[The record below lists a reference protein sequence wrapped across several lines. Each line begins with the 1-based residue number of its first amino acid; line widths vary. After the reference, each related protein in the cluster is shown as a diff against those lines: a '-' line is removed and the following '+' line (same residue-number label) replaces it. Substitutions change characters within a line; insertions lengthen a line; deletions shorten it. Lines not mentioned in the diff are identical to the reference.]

1 MKIFPDLTQ
10 RLYNLILNPATRD
23 WERQQ
28 LVKAKFSLNERSATE
43 VWSQLEYQLRPLAVR
58 NNLTPAVAD
67 FYALISHNERAGQ
80 TFDLTIHQNPDPAW
94 QERAIFAGGCFWCLV
109 KPFETRTG
117 IKAVISGY
125 TGGITTKPTYE
136 QVSSQKTGHVEA
148 VEIIYDKRLVSYQK
162 LLELYWQL
170 IDPTDATGQINDRG
184 NNYRPVIFV
193 RNQRQRQEAETS
205 KLALINSQKF
215 SKPIVVPIET
225 ATKFWPAENYHQQF
239 YRKHPQRY
247 HLIAQTRQNYL
258 RVLKF
263 SGKIKQLFNK
273 K

>member
-1 MKIFPDLTQ
+1 MKTFPDLTQ

-28 LVKAKFSLNERSATE
+28 LVKAKISLNERSATE

-109 KPFETRTG
+109 KPFETRPG

-148 VEIIYDKRLVSYQK
+148 VEIIYDKRLVSYQN

-247 HLIAQTRQNYL
+247 HLITQTRQNYL